1 MSSIDA
7 PRPLEEPEP
16 GDWNLEPGWSLELQL
31 EGVRRVVREEL
42 RGFAE
47 EFRAVTKDAP
57 PTTAGPSPADSDVLR
72 PSLAPC
78 AAGDPKLRSSR
89 SQVSFLSV
97 SDSGVAVP
105 LRSDGGE
112 LGGSDQCLSASTPRH
127 VDGVEAV
134 ARQEFAEKFRQD
146 IEESGKAERAFKS
159 LVGNN
164 SASQA
169 VVDEIKRLHKLQE
182 PKREG
187 WLATFVTSKRFE
199 GMAGLVILL
208 NCGFMVASANYQVEH
223 PGSNGSSL
231 MQSMEIFFL
240 TFYSV
245 EVALK
250 LTVHRW
256 FFFWNDD
263 LKWNLLDLSLVI
275 YGFFDILMGGVNI
288 TWLRSLRLFRM
299 AKVLRVLRI
308 VKSFKELRL
317 ILSCLMGSFTNLIW
331 SIVMIAIIVF
341 MFSLVFVQQAAAYLA
356 ELPAEDREAG
366 HIVDFETVERSMLTL
381 YAAATGGQD
390 WLVFYEALQPTGEF
404 SCMIFLFFVAFIQI
418 AVVNI
423 LTGIF
428 VEKALKRATPDTQT
442 QARDHRRRLARQ
454 AGELRQLCED
464 MDEDHDNTISR
475 KEFFNTKSKNL
486 KDYLKLMGLN
496 YHDISELF
504 KLLSGDDD
512 KKVPIEEFVRA
523 CMRLHTGASVDIQ
536 RLLCEWGIMMSHVR
550 IMEDSLE
557 RLHLRL
563 STIAEVA
570 EESEVLTGADQRGP
584 SLNPSLSS
592 R

>member
-1 MSSIDA
+1 MSSFDA
-7 PRPLEEPEP
+7 PRPLE
-16 GDWNLEPGWSLELQL
+16 DKSAASWSLEL

-42 RGFAE
+42 RSFAE
-47 EFRAVTKDAP
+47 EFRAVEKAAP
-57 PTTAGPSPADSDVLR
+57 PTPGESPTDSDKLR
-72 PSLAPC
+72 PALAT
-78 AAGDPKLRSSR
+78 AGDPRLRNSK

-97 SDSGVAVP
+97 SDGGVVP

-112 LGGSDQCLSASTPRH
+112 LGSDQCVSVSTLRYA
-127 VDGVEAV
+127 DDVEAR
-134 ARQEFAEKFRQD
+134 ARQQFAEKFRQD
-146 IEESGKAERAFKS
+146 AEESGKAERAFKT

-164 SASQA
+164 STAMSI
-169 VVDEIKRLHKLQE
+169 VDRIKKLHKMQE
-182 PKREG
+182 PEREG
-187 WLATFVTSKRFE
+187 CLAKFVTKKRFE
-199 GMAGLVILL
+199 GTAGLVILL

-240 TFYSV
+240 TFYSL
-245 EVALK
+245 EVVLK
-250 LTVHRW
+250 LIVHRW
-256 FFFWNDD
+256 FFFWNED
-263 LKWNLLDLSLVI
+263 LRWNLLDLSLVI
-275 YGFFDILMGGVNI
+275 YGYFDILMGGVNI

-317 ILSCLMGSFTNLIW
+317 ILSCLMGSITNLIW

-341 MFSLVFVQQAAAYLA
+341 MFSLVFVQQTAAHLA
-356 ELPAEDREAG
+356 DMPAEDREAG
-366 HIVDFETVERSMLTL
+366 HIGDFETVERSMLSL

-390 WLVFYEALQPTGEF
+390 WLVFYQALQPTGDF

-428 VEKALKRATPDTQT
+428 VEKALKRATPDMQT
-442 QARDHRRRLARQ
+442 QARDHRRQLVKQ
-454 AGELRQLCED
+454 AGELRQLCEE

-523 CMRLHTGASVDIQ
+523 CMRLKTGASVDIQ
-536 RLLCEWGIMMSHVR
+536 KLLCEWGIMMSHVR

-563 STIAEVA
+563 STAAEVA
-570 EESEVLTGADQRGP
+570 EESEVLRSA
-584 SLNPSLSS
+584 NPSLLS